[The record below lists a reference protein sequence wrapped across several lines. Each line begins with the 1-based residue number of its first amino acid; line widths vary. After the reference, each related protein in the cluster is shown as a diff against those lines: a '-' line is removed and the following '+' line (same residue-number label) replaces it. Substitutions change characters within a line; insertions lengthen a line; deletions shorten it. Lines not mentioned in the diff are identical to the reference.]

1 MFYKKINMDEF
12 EYNILVNKSPFYIQ
26 QLLNGNLRLLKYK
39 NSQVDELKQENEL
52 LKDLNNCLN
61 EHIFK
66 IEQENIKLK
75 LLVNNSNK

>member
-1 MFYKKINMDEF
+1 MDEF